1 MISDALEIGAMTRAE
16 VDIAVDWA
24 AAEGWNPGLAD
35 AACFHGTDPEG
46 FLAGRWDGE
55 MVASL
60 SVVAYGADF
69 GFLGF
74 YIVKEGFRGR
84 GHGMALW
91 RAGLAYLGGRTVGL
105 DGVVAQ
111 QANYAK
117 SGFALAHR
125 NIRHGGIPAVSR
137 PEDPTLVDISE
148 LPRARVLAYDRPLF
162 GAPRAAFLDCWLRP
176 APHPEWR
183 RGLGLLRDGA
193 LAGYGVIR
201 ACRAGYKI
209 GPLFAEDE
217 AGADLLFRGLAGDL
231 GEARVYLDPPEPNRP
246 AVALA
251 ERYAM
256 APIFE
261 TARMYKGRAPDLP
274 LDRIFGVTTFELG

>member
-1 MISDALEIGAMTRAE
+1 MTRAE
-16 VDIAVDWA
+16 VDVAVDWA

-35 AACFHGTDPEG
+35 AACFHRTDPEG
-46 FLAGRWDGE
+46 FLAGRLDGD
-55 MVASL
+55 MVAGI
-60 SVVAYGADF
+60 SVVSYGEAF

-74 YIVKEGFRGR
+74 YIVAEGFRGR

-91 RAGLAYLGGRTVGL
+91 RAGLAHLGGRTVGL

-125 NIRHGGIPAVSR
+125 NIRYGGSPAVSR
-137 PEDPTLVDISE
+137 PEDPTLVDLSE

-176 APHPEWR
+176 ER
-183 RGLGLLRDGA
+183 RPGRRWGLGLLRDGA

-201 ACRAGYKI
+201 ACRAGHKI

-217 AGADLLFRGLAGDL
+217 AGADLLFRGLAGSV
-231 GEARVYLDPPEPNRP
+231 GSARVYLDPPEPNGR
-246 AVALA
+246 AIALA

-256 APIFE
+256 TPVFE
-261 TARMYKGRAPDLP
+261 TARMYKGHAPDLP
-274 LDRIFGVTTFELG
+274 LDQIFGVTTFELG